1 MIPLSVAVQSQ
12 GRPALLDHQRATGR
26 SPSVAAYDD
35 IFNHYKEWKKDD
47 ANPFQKGIFLED
59 LGAMKPHLA
68 SFKDGNAIKG
78 YVAKVETI
86 LKNHQQSGSHS
97 SGDERLNGIKTS
109 LLSPKGKNVEM
120 CYFYLFLVMEEKDL
134 KFAS

>member
-1 MIPLSVAVQSQ
+1 
-12 GRPALLDHQRATGR
+12 
-26 SPSVAAYDD
+26 
-35 IFNHYKEWKKDD
+35 
-47 ANPFQKGIFLED
+47 LED

-97 SGDERLNGIKTS
+97 SGDERLNEIKTS
-109 LLSPKGKNVEM
+109 FLSPKGKNIDM
-120 CYFYLFLVMEEKDL
+120 CYFYAILMLEEKDF